1 MFCRN
6 CGAKISEGGNFC
18 SSCGIPV
25 KEEPVAIR
33 GPKGSRTVI
42 EGRGGGKKTDVSSE
56 VRESNLDI
64 GARNKEKKPLF
75 IGICSG
81 VLLLAVGTSILFAI
95 GVVGGKD
102 KTEEVKLSGVEAIK
116 DLEKYDAY
124 YQENTN
130 EKVLYLTFDCEYEN
144 GNTPEILDIL
154 KKHNIEAAFFVVGS
168 YLKSSPDLIKR
179 IVEEGHIVGNLSY
192 SCSDM
197 SQMNREEFEEE
208 LRGVDTLCEQ
218 ITGLSVEK
226 YYRPPMGKYSKNS
239 LEFARDLGYQTIFWS
254 LTCEDGNQDSQ
265 PVHEDDFNQLLKG
278 VHPGAIVRLHN
289 TSDANMEVLDELLIK
304 WEEMGYTFKP
314 LEELP

>member
-25 KEEPVAIR
+25 KEEPVVIR
-33 GPKGSRTVI
+33 EPKSSRTVM
-42 EGRGGGKKTDVSSE
+42 EGRGGGKKIDVSSE
-56 VRESNLDI
+56 VRVSNLDM
-64 GARNKEKKPLF
+64 GARNKGKKPLL
-75 IGICSG
+75 IGVCSG
-81 VLLLAVGTSILFAI
+81 VLLLAVGTAILFAT
-95 GVVGGKD
+95 GVVGGKG
-102 KTEEVKLSGVEAIK
+102 KTEEAKLSSVEAIK
-116 DLEKYDAY
+116 NLEKYNAY
-124 YQENTN
+124 YQEKTE

-144 GNTPEILDIL
+144 GNTPEILDTL

-208 LRGVDTLCEQ
+208 LRGVETLCEQ
-218 ITGLSVEK
+218 IIGLPVEK

-254 LTCEDGNQDSQ
+254 LASEDGNQDSQ
-265 PVHEDDFNQLLKG
+265 PAHEDDFNQLLKR

-289 TSDANMEVLDELLIK
+289 TSEANMEVLDELLIK
-304 WEEMGYTFKP
+304 WKEMGYTFKS